1 MHLVRL
7 ALMAACVLSGSPAF
21 ADACTTQMIE
31 LDSQSPPNDAVLMGR
46 LGPATLF
53 LPDHSLKT
61 VAHVNDMLIMKYK
74 NGDVLTHR
82 ELSRTTIETLFE
94 NDTSKT
100 EKARTLLQAR
110 SDIPAS
116 KLSCEVKIYWREL
129 EDTTLYLR
137 LQKNTA
143 GYRTMLIVKSGN
155 IDYLDFNFSKKAVT
169 AIIKS
174 AKLSQ

>member
-46 LGPATLF
+46 FGPATLF

-74 NGDVLTHR
+74 NEDVLTHR
-82 ELSRTTIETLFE
+82 ELSRATTEALFE
-94 NDTSKT
+94 KNASKT
-100 EKARTLLQAR
+100 EKAQALLTVR
-110 SDIPAS
+110 SNISPS
-116 KLSCEVKIYWREL
+116 KSSCEVRIYWREL
-129 EDTTLYLR
+129 KNATLYLR

-143 GYRTMLIVKSGN
+143 GYRTMLIVEGGE
-155 IDYLDFNFSKKAVT
+155 IDYLDFNFSKKVAT
-169 AIIKS
+169 SIIGS